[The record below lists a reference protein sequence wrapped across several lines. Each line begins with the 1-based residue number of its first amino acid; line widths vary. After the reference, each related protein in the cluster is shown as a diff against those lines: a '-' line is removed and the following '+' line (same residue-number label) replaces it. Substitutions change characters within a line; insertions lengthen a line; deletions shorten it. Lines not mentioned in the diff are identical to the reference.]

1 MKDYYMVIE
10 RDSEGWY
17 IGNIPTLPGCH
28 TQARTIDELTARMQ
42 EALTLYL
49 EDSNI
54 IEPEFIGVQR
64 YSDRKSVV

>member
-64 YSDRKSVV
+64 IAVS

>member
-49 EDSNI
+49 KDSNI

-64 YSDRKSVV
+64 IAVS